1 MEYNFKQERENIVSV
16 FKVAKRDLQSLNV
29 KIKNSMDYNAS
40 QIKQLQERNKEMKKL
55 KSSNRFS
62 IWFFSLF
69 FKV

>member
-40 QIKQLQERNKEMKKL
+40 QIKQLQESNKEMKKL

>member
-1 MEYNFKQERENIVSV
+1 MDNNFKQERENIVSV
-16 FKVAKRDLQSLNV
+16 FKVAKRDLQNLNV
-29 KIKNSMDYNAS
+29 EIKNSMDSNAA
-40 QIKQLQERNKEMKKL
+40 QIKQLRDSNKEMKRL

>member
-1 MEYNFKQERENIVSV
+1 MGNNFKQERENIVSV
-16 FKVAKRDLQSLNV
+16 IKVAKRDLQNLNV
-29 KIKNSMDYNAS
+29 EIKNSMDSNVA
-40 QIKQLQERNKEMKKL
+40 QIKQLRDSNKEMKRL

>member
-1 MEYNFKQERENIVSV
+1 MDNNFKQERENIVSV

-29 KIKNSMDYNAS
+29 EIKNSMDSNAA
-40 QIKQLQERNKEMKKL
+40 QIKQLRDSNKEMKRL

>member
-16 FKVAKRDLQSLNV
+16 FKVAKRDLQGLNMR
-29 KIKNSMDYNAS
+29 IKNAIDSNAT
-40 QIKQLQERNKEMKKL
+40 QIEQLQKRNKEMKKL